1 MSKTEEKNV
10 IANPLIVL
18 REEFDDWA
26 ILFDPDT
33 GNTFGLNPIGV
44 LIWKQLDGHHS
55 LDDIVTI
62 IKEAAADVPS
72 DVIGHVQAFVKNA
85 TGFGLVRYEEHRG

>member
-1 MSKTEEKNV
+1 MNETDEKNV

-26 ILFDPDT
+26 ILFNPDT
-33 GNTFGLNPIGV
+33 GNTFCLNPIGV
-44 LIWKQLDGHHS
+44 LIWKQFDGHHT
-55 LDDIVTI
+55 LDDIVSK

-72 DVIGHVQAFVKNA
+72 DVTGHVQVFVRNA
-85 TGFGLVRYEEHRG
+85 ARFGLVRYEEHQG

>member
-1 MSKTEEKNV
+1 MNEITEKNAIV
-10 IANPLIVL
+10 NPLVVL

-44 LIWKQLDGHHS
+44 LIWKHLDGQHT
-55 LDDIVTI
+55 LDDITREI
-62 IKEAAADVPS
+62 REAADDVPD
-72 DVIGHVQAFVKNA
+72 DVTDHVRDFVQAAIRLGIV
-85 TGFGLVRYEEHRG
+85 GYEVH

>member
-1 MSKTEEKNV
+1 MNESEKGNV
-10 IANPLIVL
+10 TANPLIVL

-26 ILFDPDT
+26 ILFDPET

-55 LDDIVTI
+55 LDDIVTTI
-62 IKEAAADVPS
+62 RGSATEVPS
-72 DVIGHVQAFVKNA
+72 DVIMHVKTFVKSA
-85 TGFGLVRYEEHRG
+85 VEFGLVQYAKHRG